1 MEDDDIES
9 ILFICREVM
18 VFKVPARQ
26 SNAGYRAAEWGDL
39 GSPLW
44 KGRMRIIERSSGC
57 SIRLEDSQT
66 GEVFAQAPYDVTGLS
81 VEAVLDSSRYFVLR
95 AEDQGRK
102 AYIGLG
108 FAERAESFD
117 FNTSQYLH
125 HRIHYSDRYTDDSY
139 EYRHVIL
146 PKPLLKLIPKS
157 YFEPDDSGVL
167 RILSETEWRGIG
179 ITQSLGW
186 EHYEVHAPEPHVLL
200 FRRAKAPAAQPA
212 KAASAAASKP
222 AAKARK

>member
-44 KGRMRIIERSSGC
+44 KGRMRIIERNSGC
-57 SIRLEDSQT
+57 SILLEDLQT

-117 FNTSQYLH
+117 FNVALQDYTKRQKALLNPETNEGDTASPHIPSGPKKDYSLKEGQTFSINIPGGRGGTSSKPQPT
-125 HRIHYSDRYTDDSY
+125 SDSFGAAM
-139 EYRHVIL
+139 
-146 PKPLLKLIPKS
+146 PLLPPPPKGPS
-157 YFEPDDSGVL
+157 
-167 RILSETEWRGIG
+167 
-179 ITQSLGW
+179 
-186 EHYEVHAPEPHVLL
+186 
-200 FRRAKAPAAQPA
+200 RR
-212 KAASAAASKP
+212 
-222 AAKARK
+222 

>member
-9 ILFICREVM
+9 ILFICREAM
-18 VFKVPARQ
+18 VFKIPPRQ

-44 KGRMRIIERSSGC
+44 KGRMRIIERNTGC
-57 SIRLEDSQT
+57 MIRLEDPQT

-102 AYIGLG
+102 AYIGVG

-117 FNTSQYLH
+117 FNVALQDYTKRQKALLNPETNEGDTSSPHLPTGPKKD
-125 HRIHYSDRYTDDSY
+125 YSLKEGQTFSINIPGARSGGSSNPQLTSDS
-139 EYRHVIL
+139 
-146 PKPLLKLIPKS
+146 S
-157 YFEPDDSGVL
+157 
-167 RILSETEWRGIG
+167 GIG
-179 ITQSLGW
+179 MSFLPPPPKG
-186 EHYEVHAPEPHVLL
+186 PS
-200 FRRAKAPAAQPA
+200 RR
-212 KAASAAASKP
+212 
-222 AAKARK
+222 